1 MPVFEKRTLIAA
13 PAAHVFAFHE
23 RPDAFELLQ
32 PPGDDTRVVEKS
44 VGIDVGARVVVDT
57 RVGPFTQ
64 RIVAVHTKYE
74 AGRMFEDTMERGP
87 FAKWTHTHLIE
98 PDAGGG
104 AWLVDHIDYELP
116 LGALG
121 QLGGG
126 WFVRRKLAKMF
137 EYRHAVTKREC
148 EKKA

>member
-13 PAAHVFAFHE
+13 PAARVFAFHE

-32 PPGDDTRVVEKS
+32 PPEDHTTVVEKS
-44 VGIDVGARVVVDT
+44 GGIDVGARVVVDT
-57 RVGPFTQ
+57 KVGPFTQ

-74 AGRMFEDTMERGP
+74 AGRMFQDTMKSGP
-87 FAKWTHTHLIE
+87 FAKWEHTHLVE
-98 PDAGGG
+98 PDASGG
-104 AWLVDHIDYELP
+104 AWLVDHIEYELP

-126 WFVRRKLAKMF
+126 WFVRRKLARMF
-137 EYRHAVTKREC
+137 AYRHEVTKRVC
-148 EKKA
+148 ETNS

>member
-13 PAAHVFAFHE
+13 PAARVFAFHE

-32 PPGDDTRVVEKS
+32 PPGDDTTVIEKS

-64 RIVAVHTKYE
+64 RIVAVHTAYE
-74 AGRMFEDTMERGP
+74 AGRMFQDTMESGP

-98 PDAGGG
+98 PAG
-104 AWLVDHIDYELP
+104 A
-116 LGALG
+116 
-121 QLGGG
+121 
-126 WFVRRKLAKMF
+126 
-137 EYRHAVTKREC
+137 
-148 EKKA
+148 

>member
-13 PAAHVFAFHE
+13 TAARVFAFHE

-32 PPGDDTRVVEKS
+32 PPGDGTTVVEKS
-44 VGIDVGARVVVDT
+44 HGIDVGARVVVDT
-57 RVGPFTQ
+57 RLGPFTQ

-98 PDAGGG
+98 PDPSGG
-104 AWLVDHIDYELP
+104 AWLVDHIEYELP

-137 EYRHAVTKREC
+137 EYRHAVTKKEC
-148 EKKA
+148 EKKT

>member
-13 PAAHVFAFHE
+13 TAARVFAFHE

-32 PPGDDTRVVEKS
+32 PPGDGTTVVEKS
-44 VGIDVGARVVVDT
+44 NGIDVGARVVVDT
-57 RVGPFTQ
+57 KVGPFTQ

-74 AGRMFEDTMERGP
+74 AGRMFQDRMERGP
-87 FAKWTHTHLIE
+87 FARWEHTHLVE
-98 PDAGGG
+98 PDASGG
-104 AWLVDHIDYELP
+104 AWLIDHIEYELP

-137 EYRHAVTKREC
+137 EHRHAVTKKAC
-148 EKKA
+148 EEKA